1 MCCAICCCVLF
12 HTRGPSPITNYL
24 TMQLTAPPFGLVPH
38 ITHSHVHVQ
47 QITLKLSNATRKHNC
62 DRRPHYPVAAGR
74 SELPQPDKPSFDP
87 LRPFEQYIRSQFAAL
102 DAPNATEQLRKDVPS
117 LSANFSN
124 LALHSPAIVA
134 AAAALTKSPSTSVA
148 PPSDNHGSSLAEN
161 QVIMRQKH
169 HQYLRSQPPQQAA
182 TAASSVQ
189 QPPPPPLET
198 HFDRTSNNQT
208 SGNNSR
214 NNRRIGRHESRYTSG
229 NDEHS
234 YFWSLLA
241 SIV

>member
-1 MCCAICCCVLF
+1 MLCDLLLCFVSY
-12 HTRGPSPITNYL
+12 TGPSPIANYL
-24 TMQLTAPPFGLVPH
+24 TMQLTAPLDMFRTSSPIHTLHIKSNKSRLNVRTQLANTIATTNHSPVLV
-38 ITHSHVHVQ
+38 
-47 QITLKLSNATRKHNC
+47 A
-62 DRRPHYPVAAGR
+62 AAGR
-74 SELPQPDKPSFDP
+74 SELLHPDKPSSFDP

-102 DAPNATEQLRKDVPS
+102 ETPSAAEQLRKDVPS
-117 LSANFSN
+117 LSTNFSN

-134 AAAALTKSPSTSVA
+134 AAAALTKSASTSVA
-148 PPSDNHGSSLAEN
+148 PPSDSLAEN
-161 QVIMRQKH
+161 QVIMRPKH

-198 HFDRTSNNQT
+198 HFDRTSNNQS

-229 NDEHS
+229 NEEHS
-234 YFWSLLA
+234 YF
-241 SIV
+241 